1 MDVSG
6 GELDMGIVDLYTN
19 NWPKG
24 ELKGSA
30 LPARRQTAFHQYSG
44 IGGACLSKL
53 LVRSGKRL
61 QGTAVCSGSKNGTL
75 AIMAAALLGKGESV
89 LTNVPM
95 IGDVLTM
102 MDMLRALGVKCE
114 AEPGGVV
121 CIDATSIE
129 CTEAPYELV
138 RKMRASF
145 CVLGPLLAR
154 CGTAKVALPGG
165 CDIGARPVDFHV
177 KGIRALGAHVTIEHG
192 FVEAEAERLVGTE
205 VYLNFPSAG
214 ATQHLMTAAS
224 LADGV
229 TTIYNAAGEPEVI
242 ELAKYL
248 TAMGAKVEGAGTT
261 TVHVEGVTELRG
273 ARHDIAFDRIEAGS
287 FAVAAAVTMG
297 DVWIEGTRTE
307 DAEPF
312 VLKLR
317 EMGVLVDMRDTAMRV
332 RCNSRPMATDIVTM
346 PHPGFPTDL
355 QQPFAAL
362 LAVANGTSV
371 IRENVYERR
380 FKYVSE
386 LQRMGADIKLEGRTA
401 IIEGVDKLTGAQ
413 TTATDLRAGAA
424 LVCAALG
431 AEGESEIA
439 GVEHITRGYENMC
452 EKLRGLGADV
462 TLVNMDPE
470 QERESICV

>member
-1 MDVSG
+1 M
-6 GELDMGIVDLYTN
+6 
-19 NWPKG
+19 
-24 ELKGSA
+24 
-30 LPARRQTAFHQYSG
+30 
-44 IGGACLSKL
+44 SKL
-53 LVRSGKRL
+53 LVRSGNRL
-61 QGTAVCSGSKNGTL
+61 QGTVVCSGSKNGTL
-75 AIMAAALLGKGESV
+75 AIMAAALLGKGETI

-114 AEPGGVV
+114 ARGGGEVL
-121 CIDATSIE
+121 IDATEIKA
-129 CTEAPYELV
+129 TEAPYELV

-145 CVLGPLLAR
+145 SVLGPVLAR
-154 CGTAKVALPGG
+154 CGRAKVALPGG
-165 CDIGARPVDFHV
+165 CDIGSRPVDFHV
-177 KGIRALGAHVTIEHG
+177 KGIRAFGAHVTIEHG
-192 FVEAEAERLVGTE
+192 FVEAEVDRLVGTE

-214 ATQHLMTAAS
+214 ATQHLITAAS

-242 ELAKYL
+242 ELAAFLEK
-248 TAMGAKVEGAGTT
+248 MGAKVSGAGTT
-261 TVHVEGVTELRG
+261 TVHVEGVGELTG
-273 ARHDIAFDRIEAGS
+273 ARHHIAFDRIEAGS
-287 FAVAAAVTMG
+287 FAVAAAITMG

-332 RCNSRPMATDIVTM
+332 RCNARPMATDIVTM

-362 LAVANGTSV
+362 LAVADGTSV

-380 FKYVSE
+380 FRYVSE
-386 LQRMGADIKLEGRTA
+386 LVRMGADIKLEGRTA
-401 IIEGVDKLTGAQ
+401 IINGVDKLTGAQ

-424 LVCAALG
+424 LVCAALA

-439 GVEHITRGYENMC
+439 GVEHITRGYENVS
-452 EKLRGLGADV
+452 EKFRGLGADV
-462 TLVNMDPE
+462 TVVNSEME
-470 QERESICV
+470 QEKESILV